1 VSTTQ
6 LGKYPIEAELGRGAM
21 GVVYR
26 STHPR
31 LEIPVAIKVLAEQ
44 YSSDAS
50 FRQRFHREA
59 ATVAALNHPGIV
71 RVYDFDEDGPVLFI
85 VMEWVEGRSM
95 RSWLDEYGRFS
106 VDVSVDL
113 VQQLLSAVGVAHDYG
128 IVHRDLK
135 PDNIL
140 ISNRGKTKILDF
152 GISKLIDDKHRLTA
166 TGSMV
171 GTPAYMAPEQVKGEQ
186 VDASSDIYSLG
197 MILYELL
204 HGEPPFTG
212 QLPAVLHSQVFDRPR
227 ASTAIPSPIM
237 EIIWKATAKDRGQRF
252 QTCEEFSGAFHYM
265 PKPGAAQPPAEA
277 ISDQLPVA
285 VHEVDMPKSQVAVLR
300 ADSSKPPGVC
310 TFSDCGERRGW
321 ACAYKDL
328 TGRECKSWW
337 CRKHIQFIERTPFCP
352 RHASVIRALA
362 PTANTIFEIKNRPAV
377 DDRALPLA
385 ALVAEDV
392 DKDVTELVRRRYQN
406 RKDVTLAR
414 DRTVRQTWSGRN
426 EVAWERSWSALK
438 SQGYLVRIA
447 VRVTTAEPDMVQLL
461 IGNTVVFKEVPDWIS
476 RRREGEPPDHADR
489 ARFGKKLF
497 GAILEHV
504 DAPQPLPEIT
514 IPSNGQEIEPPPP
527 PEINRTLIEGMVL
540 RLASAAT
547 RLTGFEV
554 ADQLALPFGAVEPIL
569 KALTTSNF
577 LDALGLAPEQ
587 GPWRG
592 RPLPERMAY
601 ALTKQGR
608 VRSDEIAASSTRYAG
623 PAPVSMHEYR
633 MVLAEAAKP
642 GTLDLTKVTLA
653 LHGIE
658 LAPGVVEAVRAAV
671 NSRSSIFIYGAP
683 GNGKTTLARRIP
695 TLLGAPIVIPVALDI
710 GGGEVMTI
718 FDGSVHRL
726 EQHQPADRRWRR
738 IARPLVQV
746 GGEFQLDMFD
756 PTFEDGSRT
765 YGAPLQVKA
774 NGGVLLIDDLGR
786 QRVSPK
792 QILDR
797 LLVPLEQE
805 IDYMNLSATGR
816 KVEVPFWAQLAL
828 STNLKPGELLDE
840 AYLRR
845 LSYKV
850 MMPDPTWEMW
860 CRIFE
865 RERDRLTIPPD
876 PKALELIRSLYSG
889 RPLRGNH
896 PRDLLE
902 RLVDVSAARGVRPQ
916 LNVDLVEAAWHTLF
930 ITS

>member
-1 VSTTQ
+1 
-6 LGKYPIEAELGRGAM
+6 M

-237 EIIWKATAKDRGQRF
+237 EIIWKATAKDRSQRF

-265 PKPGAAQPPAEA
+265 PKPAAAQPPAEA
-277 ISDQLPVA
+277 ISDQLPVT
-285 VHEVDMPKSQVAVLR
+285 VHEVDMPKSQPPLR

-414 DRTVRQTWSGRN
+414 DRTVRQTG
-426 EVAWERSWSALK
+426 
-438 SQGYLVRIA
+438 
-447 VRVTTAEPDMVQLL
+447 P
-461 IGNTVVFKEVPDWIS
+461 
-476 RRREGEPPDHADR
+476 
-489 ARFGKKLF
+489 
-497 GAILEHV
+497 
-504 DAPQPLPEIT
+504 
-514 IPSNGQEIEPPPP
+514 
-527 PEINRTLIEGMVL
+527 
-540 RLASAAT
+540 AAT
-547 RLTGFEV
+547 RL
-554 ADQLALPFGAVEPIL
+554 
-569 KALTTSNF
+569 
-577 LDALGLAPEQ
+577 
-587 GPWRG
+587 RG
-592 RPLPERMAY
+592 SAAGRRS
-601 ALTKQGR
+601 R
-608 VRSDEIAASSTRYAG
+608 VRAISFG
-623 PAPVSMHEYR
+623 
-633 MVLAEAAKP
+633 
-642 GTLDLTKVTLA
+642 
-653 LHGIE
+653 
-658 LAPGVVEAVRAAV
+658 
-671 NSRSSIFIYGAP
+671 
-683 GNGKTTLARRIP
+683 
-695 TLLGAPIVIPVALDI
+695 
-710 GGGEVMTI
+710 
-718 FDGSVHRL
+718 
-726 EQHQPADRRWRR
+726 
-738 IARPLVQV
+738 
-746 GGEFQLDMFD
+746 
-756 PTFEDGSRT
+756 
-765 YGAPLQVKA
+765 
-774 NGGVLLIDDLGR
+774 
-786 QRVSPK
+786 
-792 QILDR
+792 
-797 LLVPLEQE
+797 
-805 IDYMNLSATGR
+805 
-816 KVEVPFWAQLAL
+816 
-828 STNLKPGELLDE
+828 
-840 AYLRR
+840 
-845 LSYKV
+845 
-850 MMPDPTWEMW
+850 
-860 CRIFE
+860 
-865 RERDRLTIPPD
+865 
-876 PKALELIRSLYSG
+876 
-889 RPLRGNH
+889 
-896 PRDLLE
+896 
-902 RLVDVSAARGVRPQ
+902 
-916 LNVDLVEAAWHTLF
+916 
-930 ITS
+930 

>member
-1 VSTTQ
+1 MPIDSKVSTTQ
-6 LGKYPIEAELGRGAM
+6 LGRYPIEAELGRGAM

-31 LEIPVAIKVLAEQ
+31 LEIPVAIKVLSEQ
-44 YSSDAS
+44 YSSDPS

-59 ATVAALNHPGIV
+59 ATVASLNHPGIV
-71 RVYDFDEDGPVLFI
+71 RVYDFDEEGPVLFI

-113 VQQLLSAVGVAHDYG
+113 IQQLLSAVGVAHDYQ

-171 GTPAYMAPEQVKGEQ
+171 GTPAYMAPEQVKGDP
-186 VDASSDIYSLG
+186 VDATSDIYSLG

-204 HGEPPFTG
+204 HGETPSTG
-212 QLPAVLHSQVFDRPR
+212 ALPSVLHSQVFDRPR

-237 EIIWKATAKDRGQRF
+237 EIIWKATAKDRSQRF
-252 QTCEEFSGAFHYM
+252 QSCEEFSGAFHYM
-265 PKPGAAQPPAEA
+265 PKPGAAQPPVEA
-277 ISDQLPVA
+277 ISNELA
-285 VHEVDMPKSQVAVLR
+285 VDEEVERSPAPPRTAGQ
-300 ADSSKPPGVC
+300 KPAGVC
-310 TFSDCGERRGW
+310 TYSDCQERRGW

-337 CRKHIQFIERTPFCP
+337 CRRHIQFIERTPFCP

-377 DDRALPLA
+377 DGRALPLA
-385 ALVAEDV
+385 ALVAEAL

-447 VRVTTAEPDMVQLL
+447 VRVTTAEPDTVQLL

-504 DAPQPLPEIT
+504 DEPQPLPAIA

-527 PEINRTLIEGMVL
+527 PEIKRTLIAGMGM

-547 RLTGFEV
+547 RVTGFEV
-554 ADQLALPFGAVEPIL
+554 AEQLALPFAAVEPIL
-569 KALTTSNF
+569 KALTSANF
-577 LDALGLAPEQ
+577 LDALG
-587 GPWRG
+587 
-592 RPLPERMAY
+592 
-601 ALTKQGR
+601 
-608 VRSDEIAASSTRYAG
+608 
-623 PAPVSMHEYR
+623 
-633 MVLAEAAKP
+633 
-642 GTLDLTKVTLA
+642 
-653 LHGIE
+653 
-658 LAPGVVEAVRAAV
+658 
-671 NSRSSIFIYGAP
+671 
-683 GNGKTTLARRIP
+683 
-695 TLLGAPIVIPVALDI
+695 
-710 GGGEVMTI
+710 
-718 FDGSVHRL
+718 
-726 EQHQPADRRWRR
+726 
-738 IARPLVQV
+738 
-746 GGEFQLDMFD
+746 
-756 PTFEDGSRT
+756 
-765 YGAPLQVKA
+765 
-774 NGGVLLIDDLGR
+774 
-786 QRVSPK
+786 
-792 QILDR
+792 
-797 LLVPLEQE
+797 
-805 IDYMNLSATGR
+805 
-816 KVEVPFWAQLAL
+816 
-828 STNLKPGELLDE
+828 
-840 AYLRR
+840 
-845 LSYKV
+845 
-850 MMPDPTWEMW
+850 
-860 CRIFE
+860 
-865 RERDRLTIPPD
+865 
-876 PKALELIRSLYSG
+876 
-889 RPLRGNH
+889 
-896 PRDLLE
+896 
-902 RLVDVSAARGVRPQ
+902 VDA
-916 LNVDLVEAAWHTLF
+916 
-930 ITS
+930 

>member
-1 VSTTQ
+1 MATTQ

-44 YSSDAS
+44 YSSDAN

-113 VQQLLSAVGVAHDYG
+113 VQQLLSAVGVAHDLG
-128 IVHRDLK
+128 VVHRDIK

-152 GISKLIDDKHRLTA
+152 GISKLVDDKQRLTA

-171 GTPAYMAPEQVKGEQ
+171 GTPAYMAPEQVKGENI
-186 VDASSDIYSLG
+186 DARADIYSLG

-212 QLPAVLHSQVFDRPR
+212 ALPSVLHSQVFDRPR

-237 EIIWKATAKDRGQRF
+237 DIIWKATSKDRTTRF
-252 QTCEEFSGAFHYM
+252 QSCEEFSGAFHYM
-265 PKPGAAQPPAEA
+265 PKPAAAQPPMEA
-277 ISDQLPVA
+277 VSNEAPVIEQITVPRVNIPA
-285 VHEVDMPKSQVAVLR
+285 QHG
-300 ADSSKPPGVC
+300 SKPPGVC
-310 TFSDCGERRGW
+310 LYSDCGERRGW

-328 TGRECKSWW
+328 MGRECRSWW
-337 CRKHIQFIERTPFCP
+337 CRKHITFIERTPFCP

-362 PTANTIFEIKNRPAV
+362 PSAGTIFEIKNRPAV

-385 ALVAEDV
+385 ALVGEDI

-406 RKDVTLAR
+406 RKDVTLAT
-414 DRTVRQTWSGRN
+414 DRTVRQTWAGRT
-426 EVAWERSWSALK
+426 EVAWERSWAALK
-438 SQGYLVRIA
+438 SQGYLIRIA
-447 VRVTTAEPDMVQLL
+447 VRVSVAEPDHVQLL
-461 IGNTVVFKEVPDWIS
+461 IGNMLVFKEVPDWIS
-476 RRREGEPPDHADR
+476 RRREGEAPEHADR
-489 ARFGKKLF
+489 ARFAKKVF
-497 GAILEHV
+497 AAVLEHV
-504 DAPQPLPEIT
+504 DEPQPLPPIT
-514 IPSNGQEIEPPPP
+514 ASGPGPEIEPPPP
-527 PEINRTLIEGMVL
+527 PEINRTLVEGMVL
-540 RLASAAT
+540 RLAAVAT
-547 RLTGFEV
+547 RLTGYQIAE
-554 ADQLALPFGAVEPIL
+554 QLALPFVAVEPVL
-569 KALTTSNF
+569 KTLTGDNM
-577 LDALGLAPEQ
+577 LDALGLASEQ
-587 GPWRG
+587 GPWLS

-601 ALTKQGR
+601 SLTKHGR
-608 VRSDEIAASSTRYAG
+608 LRSEEIARASTRYAG
-623 PAPVSMHEYR
+623 PAPVSMAEYR
-633 MVLAEAAKP
+633 AALAEAAKP
-642 GTLDLTKVTLA
+642 GTLDLVKVNRALA
-653 LHGIE
+653 GIE
-658 LAPGVVEAVRAAV
+658 LAPGVAEAVRAAV

-683 GNGKTTLARRIP
+683 GNGKTTLARRISA
-695 TLLGAPIVIPVALDI
+695 LLGGPIIVPVALDI
-710 GGGEVMTI
+710 GGGEVMTV
-718 FDGSVHRL
+718 FDGAVHKL
-726 EQHQPADRRWRR
+726 EAHQPVDRRWRR
-738 IARPLVQV
+738 IARPMVQV
-746 GGEFQLDMFD
+746 GGEFQLEMFE
-756 PTFEDGSRT
+756 PTWEAGSRT

-786 QRVSPK
+786 QRVAPK

-805 IDYMNLSATGR
+805 IDYMNLASTGR
-816 KVEVPFWAQLAL
+816 KVEVPFWCQLAL

-845 LSYKV
+845 LAYKV
-850 MMPDPTWEMW
+850 QMPDPTWEMW

-865 RERDRLTIPPD
+865 RERERLTIPPN
-876 PKALELIRSLYSG
+876 PSALDWIRQMYGG

-902 RLVDVSAARGVRPQ
+902 RLVDVSSARSQRAELSQ
-916 LNVDLVEAAWHTLF
+916 ELVQAAWQTLF
-930 ITS
+930 IAG

>member
-1 VSTTQ
+1 
-6 LGKYPIEAELGRGAM
+6 M

-44 YSSDAS
+44 YSSDTS

-59 ATVAALNHPGIV
+59 ATVAGLNHPGIV

-106 VDVSVDL
+106 VDVSIDL
-113 VQQLLSAVGVAHDYG
+113 IQQLLSAVGVAHDFQ

-171 GTPAYMAPEQVKGEQ
+171 GTPAYMAPEQVKGEP
-186 VDASSDIYSLG
+186 VDATADIYSLG

-212 QLPAVLHSQVFDRPR
+212 ALPAVLHSQVFDRPR

-237 EIIWKATAKDRGQRF
+237 EIIWKATAKDRSQRF

-265 PKPGAAQPPAEA
+265 PKPGVAQPPVEA
-277 ISDQLPVA
+277 ISNEIAVEEEVEQPRALPPRTDG
-285 VHEVDMPKSQVAVLR
+285 H
-300 ADSSKPPGVC
+300 KPAGVC
-310 TFSDCGERRGW
+310 TYSDCQERRGW

-337 CRKHIQFIERTPFCP
+337 CRRHIQFIERTPFCP

-385 ALVAEDV
+385 ALVAEDI

-406 RKDVTLAR
+406 RKDITLAR
-414 DRTVRQTWSGRN
+414 DRTVRQTWSGRS
-426 EVAWERSWSALK
+426 EVAWERSWAALK
-438 SQGYLVRIA
+438 SQGYLIRIA
-447 VRVTTAEPDMVQLL
+447 VRVATDEPDTVQLL

-497 GAILEHV
+497 TAILEHV
-504 DAPQPLPEIT
+504 DEPQPV
-514 IPSNGQEIEPPPP
+514 PSAVPTAGHEIEPPPP
-527 PEINRTLIEGMVL
+527 PEINRTLIEGMIL
-540 RLASAAT
+540 RLAAAT
-547 RLTGFEV
+547 TRITGFEV
-554 ADQLALPFGAVEPIL
+554 AEQLALPFAAVEPIL
-569 KALTTSNF
+569 KSLTGVNF
-577 LDALGLAPEQ
+577 LDALGLAAEQ
-587 GPWRG
+587 GPWLG

-601 ALTKQGR
+601 SLTRQGR
-608 VRSDEIAASSTRYAG
+608 ARSDQIADASTRYAG
-623 PAPVSMHEYR
+623 PAPVSMQEYKA
-633 MVLAEAAKP
+633 VLAEAAKP
-642 GTLDLTKVTLA
+642 GTLDLVKVNLA
-653 LHGIE
+653 LAGIE
-658 LAPGVVEAVRAAV
+658 LAPGVTEAVRAAV

-695 TLLGAPIVIPVALDI
+695 ALLGGPIVIPVALDI
-710 GGGEVMTI
+710 GGGEVMTV
-718 FDGSVHRL
+718 FDGSIHHLDAR
-726 EQHQPADRRWRR
+726 QPVDRRWRR
-738 IARPLVQV
+738 VARPLVQV
-746 GGEFQLDMFD
+746 GGEFQLEMFD
-756 PTFEDGSRT
+756 PTWEEGSRT
-765 YGAPLQVKA
+765 YAAPLQVKA

-797 LLVPLEQE
+797 LLVPLEQDT
-805 IDYMNLSATGR
+805 DYMNLASTGR
-816 KVEVPFWAQLAL
+816 KVEIPFRAQVAL
-828 STNLKPGELLDE
+828 STNLKPAELLDE

-845 LSYKV
+845 LAYKV
-850 MMPDPTWEMW
+850 LMPDPTWEMW

-876 PKALELIRSLYSG
+876 PSALEMISSLYSG

-902 RLVDVSAARGVRPQ
+902 RLVDVSSARGVRPQ
-916 LNVDLVEAAWHTLF
+916 LTPELVEAAWHTLF

>member
-1 VSTTQ
+1 
-6 LGKYPIEAELGRGAM
+6 M

-31 LEIPVAIKVLAEQ
+31 LDIPVAIKVLAEQ
-44 YSSDAS
+44 YSSDTS

-59 ATVAALNHPGIV
+59 ATVASLNHPGIV

-85 VMEWVEGRSM
+85 VMEWVDGRSM

-113 VQQLLSAVGVAHDYG
+113 VQQLLSAVGVAHDFS

-171 GTPAYMAPEQVKGEQ
+171 GTPAYMAPEQVKGEA
-186 VDASSDIYSLG
+186 VEKYSDVYSLG

-212 QLPAVLHSQVFDRPR
+212 PLPAVLPSQVFDRPR

-237 EIIWKATAKDRGQRF
+237 EIIWKATAKDPSQRF

-265 PKPGAAQPPAEA
+265 PKPGVAQPPA
-277 ISDQLPVA
+277 Q
-285 VHEVDMPKSQVAVLR
+285 DMSGEIGPSQVAEPPVAIPAR
-300 ADSSKPPGVC
+300 TDGPKPPGVC
-310 TFSDCGERRGW
+310 TFVDCAERRGW

-337 CRKHIQFIERTPFCP
+337 CRRHIQFIERTPFCP

-362 PTANTIFEIKNRPAV
+362 PTANTIFEIKNRAAV

-406 RKDVTLAR
+406 RKDVTIAR
-414 DRTVRQTWSGRN
+414 DRTVRQTWSGQK
-426 EVAWERSWSALK
+426 EVAWERSWAALK
-438 SQGYLVRIA
+438 SQGYLIRIA
-447 VRVTTAEPDMVQLL
+447 VRVAAEEPDIVQLL
-461 IGNTVVFKEVPDWIS
+461 IGNTVVFKEIPDWIS
-476 RRREGEPPDHADR
+476 RRREGEPPDHGDR

-497 GAILEHV
+497 AAILEHV
-504 DAPQPLPEIT
+504 DSPRPV
-514 IPSNGQEIEPPPP
+514 PSAVPATNSRQIEPPPP
-527 PEINRTLIEGMVL
+527 PEINRNLIEGMIL
-540 RLASAAT
+540 RLAAT
-547 RLTGFEV
+547 TTRVTGFEV
-554 ADQLALPFGAVEPIL
+554 AEALALPFTSIEPIL
-569 KALTTSNF
+569 KSLTSTNF
-577 LDALGLAPEQ
+577 LDALGLAQEQ
-587 GPWRG
+587 GPWLG

-601 ALTKQGR
+601 AITKQGR
-608 VRSDEIAASSTRYAG
+608 TRSDQIGDAGTRYMG
-623 PAPVSMHEYR
+623 PAPVSMQEYKA
-633 MVLAEAAKP
+633 VLAEAAKP
-642 GTLDLTKVTLA
+642 RTLDLVKVSLA
-653 LHGIE
+653 LSGIE
-658 LAPGVVEAVRAAV
+658 LAPGVMEAVRAAV

-695 TLLGAPIVIPVALDI
+695 TLLGLPIVIPVALDV

-738 IARPLVQV
+738 IARPLIQV

-774 NGGVLLIDDLGR
+774 
-786 QRVSPK
+786 
-792 QILDR
+792 
-797 LLVPLEQE
+797 
-805 IDYMNLSATGR
+805 
-816 KVEVPFWAQLAL
+816 
-828 STNLKPGELLDE
+828 
-840 AYLRR
+840 
-845 LSYKV
+845 
-850 MMPDPTWEMW
+850 
-860 CRIFE
+860 
-865 RERDRLTIPPD
+865 
-876 PKALELIRSLYSG
+876 
-889 RPLRGNH
+889 
-896 PRDLLE
+896 
-902 RLVDVSAARGVRPQ
+902 
-916 LNVDLVEAAWHTLF
+916 
-930 ITS
+930 

>member
-1 VSTTQ
+1 
-6 LGKYPIEAELGRGAM
+6 M

-44 YSSDAS
+44 YSSDTS

-59 ATVAALNHPGIV
+59 ATVASLNHPGIV

-113 VQQLLSAVGVAHDYG
+113 IQQLLSAVGVAHDYS

-171 GTPAYMAPEQVKGEQ
+171 GTPAYMAPEQVKGEA
-186 VDASSDIYSLG
+186 VDATSDIYSLG

-212 QLPAVLHSQVFDRPR
+212 ALPSVLHSQVFDKPR

-237 EIIWKATAKDRGQRF
+237 DIIWKATAKDPSQRF
-252 QTCEEFSGAFHYM
+252 QSCEAFSGAFHYM
-265 PKPGAAQPPAEA
+265 PKPGAAQPPVEA
-277 ISDQLPVA
+277 ISNELALTEEIEPRA
-285 VHEVDMPKSQVAVLR
+285 PAPARVDGH
-300 ADSSKPPGVC
+300 KPAGVC
-310 TFSDCGERRGW
+310 TYSDCQERRGW

-337 CRKHIQFIERTPFCP
+337 CRRHIQFIERTPFCP

-385 ALVAEDV
+385 ALVAEDI

-426 EVAWERSWSALK
+426 EVAWERSWAALK

-447 VRVTTAEPDMVQLL
+447 VRVSTDEPDTVQLL

-504 DAPQPLPEIT
+504 DEPQPV
-514 IPSNGQEIEPPPP
+514 PSAVPTASHEIEPPPP
-527 PEINRTLIEGMVL
+527 PEINRTLIEGMIL
-540 RLASAAT
+540 RLASNAT
-547 RLTGFEV
+547 RVTGYEV
-554 ADQLALPFGAVEPIL
+554 AELLALPFSAVEPSL
-569 KALTTSNF
+569 KSLTSSNL
-577 LDALGLAPEQ
+577 LDALGLAPEN
-587 GPWRG
+587 GPWLG

-601 ALTKQGR
+601 AITKQGR
-608 VRSDEIAASSTRYAG
+608 ARSEQIADASTRYAG
-623 PAPVSMHEYR
+623 PAPVSMAEYR
-633 MVLAEAAKP
+633 AVLVEAAKP
-642 GTLDLTKVTLA
+642 GTLDLVKVNLA
-653 LHGIE
+653 LSGIE
-658 LAPGVVEAVRAAV
+658 LAPGVTEAVRAAV

-695 TLLGAPIVIPVALDI
+695 SLLGCARHRRRRGDDDLRRLRAPTRTAPA
-710 GGGEVMTI
+710 GGPAMAARSASLGPGRWRVSAR
-718 FDGSVHRL
+718 DVRSDVGGW
-726 EQHQPADRRWRR
+726 QPDVRRPTPGQGQRRRAADRRPGPAARLTETDPGPAAGAVGAGHR
-738 IARPLVQV
+738 LHEPVVKRTQGRGSVPGPVGTVNQPETGRAIGRGVPPPALLQGPHARP
-746 GGEFQLDMFD
+746 
-756 PTFEDGSRT
+756 
-765 YGAPLQVKA
+765 
-774 NGGVLLIDDLGR
+774 DLGD
-786 QRVSPK
+786 V
-792 QILDR
+792 
-797 LLVPLEQE
+797 VP
-805 IDYMNLSATGR
+805 NFRT
-816 KVEVPFWAQLAL
+816 
-828 STNLKPGELLDE
+828 
-840 AYLRR
+840 
-845 LSYKV
+845 
-850 MMPDPTWEMW
+850 
-860 CRIFE
+860 
-865 RERDRLTIPPD
+865 
-876 PKALELIRSLYSG
+876 
-889 RPLRGNH
+889 
-896 PRDLLE
+896 
-902 RLVDVSAARGVRPQ
+902 
-916 LNVDLVEAAWHTLF
+916 
-930 ITS
+930 